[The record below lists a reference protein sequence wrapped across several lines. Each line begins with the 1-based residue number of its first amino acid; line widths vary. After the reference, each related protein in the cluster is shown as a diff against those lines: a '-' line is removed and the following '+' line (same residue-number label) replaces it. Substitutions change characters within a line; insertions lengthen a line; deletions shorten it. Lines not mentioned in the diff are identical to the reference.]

1 MLFADLSLARRLEAA
16 DSAKYLDYAAAHG
29 RLRPDIGVTWEP
41 VAGGY
46 AVYAGAGNPYSR
58 GIGLGLNGPVSA
70 DEFERFEAFF
80 RARGLTPEVSL
91 CPLAD
96 DSVIER
102 LAAASY
108 GVRMFMQTWFRET
121 YDEVRRTENERPKT
135 EDGGPPT
142 AGEIVVRPIRPEEA
156 NLWVLTAHRGFA
168 GDDATVPPDS
178 IVAAYPHMAHATCW
192 LAWLPG
198 SPIDEPAGAGSLAL
212 HDGIAELFGTSTR
225 PSSRGRGVQTALMQA
240 RMAAAAAAG
249 CDVITVHT
257 DPGGASQRNVER
269 AGFRLAYTK
278 VIMSTENLRRFS

>member
-16 DSAKYLDYAAAHG
+16 DTAKYLDYAAARS

-58 GIGLGLNGPVSA
+58 GIGLGLNGHVSA
-70 DEFERFEAFF
+70 DEFKRFEAFF
-80 RARGLTPEVSL
+80 RTRGLAPEVSL

-96 DSVIER
+96 DSVIDL
-102 LAAASY
+102 LAAHGY
-108 GVRMFMQTWFRET
+108 VVRMFMQTWFRET
-121 YDEVRRTENERPKT
+121 NDEGRRT

-142 AGEIVVRPIRPEEA
+142 AGETVVRPIRPDEA
-156 NLWVLTAHRGFA
+156 DLWVLTAHRGFA
-168 GDDATVPPDS
+168 GDDAVAPPDS

-192 LAWLPG
+192 LAWLTGAPVG
-198 SPIDEPAGAGSLAL
+198 EPAGAGSLAL

-225 PSSRGRGVQTALMQA
+225 PSSRGRGVQTALMRA
-240 RMAAAAAAG
+240 RMATAAAAG
-249 CDVITVHT
+249 CDVIAVHT
-257 DPGGASQRNVER
+257 DPGSASQRNVER

-278 VIMSTENLRRFS
+278 VMMRSGH